1 MPIHKYRA
9 YPTVGLTDRTWPD
22 RTITQAP
29 TWCSV
34 DLRDGNQALVDPMDP
49 TRKQKMFDLLV
60 ALGFK
65 EIEVGFPSASQ
76 TDWEFVRL
84 LIEEDLIPEDV
95 TIQVLTQAREDL
107 ISRTVE
113 SVRGARKAIVHLY
126 NSTSETQRR
135 VVFRSD
141 REGIKQLAVDGA
153 KWCLEHRDLAGPDT
167 DVRYEYSPESFH
179 GTELDYA
186 LEVCEAVLDVWAPT
200 SERKTIINLPS
211 TVESSTPNVFADR
224 IEWFIRNLSR
234 RDSVILS
241 VHPHNDRGTGVAT
254 AEMSL
259 MAGAE
264 RLEGALFGNGER
276 SGNLDLVTVALNLFS
291 QGVDPGLDFSDIDEA
306 RRIVEYCNQLDVH
319 ARHPYVGDFVYTS
332 FSGSHQDA
340 INKGMAEQDSEGV
353 WDVPYLPIDPK
364 DVGRTYEAIIR
375 VNSQSGKG
383 GVAYVMKTE
392 HSLELPRRLQIE
404 FSKSIQEI
412 ADSEGGEVT
421 PEEIWRSFA
430 EQYLS
435 SIRPLELV
443 SLRNLEGEPGRDR
456 VEATVRLDGT
466 ERTLV
471 GAGHGPIDAFVAALR
486 AELGVDVR
494 VLDYSEHALRS
505 GADASAAAYI
515 EAAVGDHVLWG
526 VGIDESIVTASLRA
540 VVSAVNRAA
549 KLSPLASQS
558 LQA

>member
-1 MPIHKYRA
+1 M
-9 YPTVGLTDRTWPD
+9 
-22 RTITQAP
+22 
-29 TWCSV
+29 
-34 DLRDGNQALVDPMDP
+34 
-49 TRKQKMFDLLV
+49 
-60 ALGFK
+60 
-65 EIEVGFPSASQ
+65 
-76 TDWEFVRL
+76 
-84 LIEEDLIPEDV
+84 

-107 ISRTVE
+107 IERTLE
-113 SVRGARKAIVHLY
+113 SVKGARQAIVHLY

-141 REGIKQLAVDGA
+141 REGIKELAVTGA
-153 KWCLEHRDLAGPDT
+153 KWCLEFRDRAGTDT
-167 DVRYEYSPESFH
+167 DLRYEYSPESFH

-186 LEVCEAVLDVWAPT
+186 LEVCEAVLDVWQPT
-200 SERKTIINLPS
+200 PERKAIVNLPS

-224 IEWFIRNLSR
+224 IEWFLRNLSR

-254 AEMSL
+254 AELSL

-291 QGVDPGLDFSDIDEA
+291 QGVDPELDFSDIDEA
-306 RRIVEYCNQLDVH
+306 RRIVEYCNQIGVH
-319 ARHPYVGDFVYTS
+319 ERHPYVGDFVYTS

-340 INKGMAEQDSEGV
+340 IKKGMEAQDADGA

-404 FSKSIQEI
+404 FSKAIQEI
-412 ADSEGGEVT
+412 ADTEGGEVT
-421 PEEIWRSFA
+421 PEQIWRAFA
-430 EQYLS
+430 EEYLS
-435 SIRPLELV
+435 AVRPLELV

-456 VEATVRLDGT
+456 VEAMVRLDGT
-466 ERTLV
+466 ERTIV
-471 GAGHGPIDAFVAALR
+471 GARSRPDRRVRRRRGDGARRRRARPRLLRARAALR
-486 AELGVDVR
+486 GGRRRCGLHRGGGRRPRPLGRRDRREHRHR
-494 VLDYSEHALRS
+494 VAARGRQRRQPRGAARPGRGRVAHGVALK
-505 GADASAAAYI
+505 GSA
-515 EAAVGDHVLWG
+515 
-526 VGIDESIVTASLRA
+526 
-540 VVSAVNRAA
+540 
-549 KLSPLASQS
+549 
-558 LQA
+558 